1 METHAMGRVVVAAT
15 VHNLGDL
22 IDVERGRLE
31 PEQVRRIEVPD
42 ALVDTGATMLSMPKR
57 YIDQLGLR
65 PLGTR
70 SVRTSGGPR
79 TAAVYGTARLTI
91 QGRDCP
97 TDVVEAPD
105 ECPVL
110 IGQVPLE
117 VMDFVVDSAGQRLIA
132 NPAHGGEQVYE
143 LY

>member
-1 METHAMGRVVVAAT
+1 MGRVVVAAT
-15 VHNLGDL
+15 VENLGDL
-22 IDVERGRLE
+22 IDVERGRIT
-31 PEQVRRIEVPD
+31 PEQVRRVEVRD
-42 ALVDTGATMLSMPKR
+42 ALVDTGASMLSMPKR

-65 PLGTR
+65 PHGTR
-70 SVRTSGGPR
+70 VLRTTGGPR
-79 TAAVYGTARLTI
+79 TGAVYGTVRLTI

-97 TDVVEAPD
+97 TDVVQSPD

-117 VMDFVVDSAGQRLIA
+117 VMDFVVDPAGGRLVA